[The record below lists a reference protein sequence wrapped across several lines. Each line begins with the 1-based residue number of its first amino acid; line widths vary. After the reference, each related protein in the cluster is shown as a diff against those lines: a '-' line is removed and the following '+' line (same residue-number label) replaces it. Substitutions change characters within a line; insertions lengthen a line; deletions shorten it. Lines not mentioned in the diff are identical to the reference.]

1 MTMLQATPESV
12 TDDDLFEE
20 ADNFEK
26 TGDWT
31 EERHEILEKLSMEE
45 IAAEILQGQAEHPE
59 RYSTAEQIRARVEEE
74 TEEAQPVRRVV
85 EMVGA

>member
-1 MTMLQATPESV
+1 MAMLQATPESV
-12 TDDDLFEE
+12 SDDELFAEV
-20 ADNFEK
+20 DSFEK

-59 RYSTAEQIRARVEEE
+59 RYSTPEEIWAEAGRLEEMQTAKRRVEM
-74 TEEAQPVRRVV
+74 A
-85 EMVGA
+85 GA